1 MQKIHI
7 AFAVFGMMFIEFIY
21 ENKPIELYFRVNKYS
36 GILRGLVYF
45 QHQR

>member
-21 ENKPIELYFRVNKYS
+21 ENNLLSYTF
-36 GILRGLVYF
+36 GLINIQEY
-45 QHQR
+45 